1 MGAILER
8 RNIVLTQA
16 GCLLGRQEQE
26 MITTEEIAQRD
37 KAEEDVKAWLQAK
50 STLELYQFL
59 TSPWVASLLS
69 DEAIEELY
77 QELEQREAPPLEVGL
92 D

>member
-1 MGAILER
+1 LDRKE
-8 RNIVLTQA
+8 
-16 GCLLGRQEQE
+16 EE
-26 MITTEEIAQRD
+26 MITAQEMAQRD

-77 QELEQREAPPLEVGL
+77 QELEQREASPLEVGL
-92 D
+92 DSRPPGRPGSC

>member
-1 MGAILER
+1 
-8 RNIVLTQA
+8 
-16 GCLLGRQEQE
+16 
-26 MITTEEIAQRD
+26 MITAEKIVQPDQAQ
-37 KAEEDVKAWLQAK
+37 EDVKAWLQAK
-50 STLELYQFL
+50 STLELSQFL

-77 QELEQREAPPLEVGL
+77 QELEQREASPLEVGL